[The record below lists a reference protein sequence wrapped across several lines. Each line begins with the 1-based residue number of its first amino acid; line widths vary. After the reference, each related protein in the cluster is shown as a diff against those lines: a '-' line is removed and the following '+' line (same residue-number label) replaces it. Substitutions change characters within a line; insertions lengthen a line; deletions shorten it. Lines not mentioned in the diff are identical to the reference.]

1 MVNYCLVIPLL
12 PGKLDF
18 VKQYNEEN
26 ASGKEHDEF
35 YKIAGITREQ
45 VWLQRSPPGNGAPD
59 LQIGSIETED
69 PAKMIKE
76 FCTSDHPWVV
86 KFRKYAKETSG
97 IDLATGPPFPLNEL
111 LIDWN
116 EEK

>member
-1 MVNYCLVIPLL
+1 
-12 PGKLDF
+12 
-18 VKQYNEEN
+18 
-26 ASGKEHDEF
+26 
-35 YKIAGITREQ
+35 
-45 VWLQRSPPGNGAPD
+45 
-59 LQIGSIETED
+59 
-69 PAKMIKE
+69 MIKE

-97 IDLATGPPFPLNEL
+97 IDLATGPPFPVNEL